1 MLEQLKPRTV
11 LKLDEP
17 IILHEGDFTLKS
29 GSIEINLA
37 GSILFKWFPSH
48 GVAFEGTGNTKVNIM
63 DMNSFEVLIDNQ
75 VAGTCFLTNITE
87 NHTSFKG
94 VFGSTCILGDKTV
107 AVPSIEFEVC
117 NLREFFGRSVKTSK
131 TGSSANLLLLEN
143 DQYKIKL
150 FKHIDFTNKNK
161 ELKWNG
167 SYQSLYSGLLEP
179 LNSNASLTHEGSK
192 EIFTG
197 LFLFLSFINGRRCS
211 PIFRKGIFQDEVVWS
226 DFTPYHVDK
235 FKSVTNWPPQIDT
248 SEIEN
253 LWKNF
258 SEMYRDPDTKDFLE
272 VAIHT
277 YIRANG
283 HIAFAFEGISIIAN
297 TLELLFNVLV
307 VEKKKIIAGKDVEN
321 LQASNKIR
329 LLLSQVG
336 LGNEI
341 PSKLTAMI
349 AYKASTKE
357 FREMD
362 GPEFFTQIR
371 NSIVHGQADKRKKLS
386 QIPETVLREVLDMSI
401 WYVEVILLNILN
413 YQGKYQNRTLKA
425 EWAGQGEELMPWI
438 R

>member
-1 MLEQLKPRTV
+1 MLEQPEPRTV

-17 IILHEGDFTLKS
+17 IILHDGNCTLKS
-29 GSIEINLA
+29 GAIEINLI
-37 GSILFKWFPSH
+37 GKIFFKWFPSH
-48 GVAFEGTGNTKVNIM
+48 GVVFEGTGNAPGNIM
-63 DMNSFEVLIDNQ
+63 DINNFELIIDNQ
-75 VAGTCFLTNITE
+75 VVGSCFLTSITD
-87 NHTSFKG
+87 NFTSFKG
-94 VFGSTCILGDKTV
+94 ILGSVCILGDKSIS
-107 AVPSIEFEVC
+107 VPSIEFEVC
-117 NLREFFGRSVKTSK
+117 NLREFFGRS
-131 TGSSANLLLLEN
+131 SAANFSGKHLLLEN
-143 DQYKIKL
+143 DQFKIQL
-150 FKHIDFTNKNK
+150 FKHIDFSNKSK
-161 ELKWNG
+161 ELKWKG
-167 SYQSLYSGLLEP
+167 SYQALYSGLLEP
-179 LNSNASLTHEGSK
+179 INSKASLTYEGTQ
-192 EIFTG
+192 EIFTC
-197 LFLFLSFINGRRCS
+197 LFLFLSFLNGRRCS
-211 PIFRKGIFQDEVVWS
+211 PIFRKGIFQDKAVWS

-248 SEIEN
+248 AEIES

-277 YIRANG
+277 YIRTNG
-283 HIAFAFEGISIIAN
+283 HIAFAFEGIAMIAN

-341 PSKLTAMI
+341 PSKLTGMI
-349 AYKASTKE
+349 TYKASTKE

-386 QIPETVLREVLDMSI
+386 QIPETVLREVVDMSI

-425 EWAGQGEELMPWI
+425 EWAGQGEEVMPWV

>member
-1 MLEQLKPRTV
+1 MLEQLRPRTV
-11 LKLDEP
+11 LKLDKP
-17 IILHEGDFTLKS
+17 IIIYEGNYTLKS
-29 GSIEINLA
+29 DLVEINLI
-37 GSILFKWFPSH
+37 GRIFFKWFPSH
-48 GVAFEGTGNTKVNIM
+48 GVVFEGNGKAPGNILEIK
-63 DMNSFEVLIDNQ
+63 SFELLIDNQ
-75 VAGTCFLTNITE
+75 VAGSCFLTNITE
-87 NHTSFKG
+87 NFTSLKG
-94 VFGSTCILGDKTV
+94 VFGSVCILGDKSIS
-107 AVPSIEFEVC
+107 VPSIEFEVC
-117 NLREFFGRSVKTSK
+117 NLREFFGRSNTSNF
-131 TGSSANLLLLEN
+131 SSKHLLLEN
-143 DQYKIKL
+143 DQFRIQL
-150 FKHIDFTNKNK
+150 FKHIDFSNKSK

-167 SYQSLYSGLLEP
+167 SYQALYTGLLNP
-179 LNSNASLTHEGSK
+179 INSNASLTYEGTQ
-192 EIFTG
+192 EIFTC
-197 LFLFLSFINGRRCS
+197 LFLFLSFLNGRRCS
-211 PIFRKGIFQDEVVWS
+211 PIFRKGIFEDEVVWS

-235 FKSVTNWPPQIDT
+235 FKSATNWPPQIDT
-248 SEIEN
+248 SEIES

-283 HIAFAFEGISIIAN
+283 HIAFAFEGISMIAN

-341 PSKLTAMI
+341 PSKLTGMI

-386 QIPETVLREVLDMSI
+386 QIPETVLREVVDMSI